1 MTSERNPLP
10 SDRKQA
16 SSLRAAELLRA
27 TAVRIALLATVF
39 GCTANAIAGDHDQSA
54 ASTSPVN
61 TVQTTTRTSAASRIK
76 QWFETGQA
84 SWYGLKFQGKKT
96 ATGET
101 FDMNNFTCA
110 HRSVPLGSWLRVTNL
125 RNRKTVLVRV
135 NDRGP
140 MMNSRIVDLS
150 YAAARAVGL
159 MGTGKVRLERVNLAD
174 PEVARVLVSQTLLPA
189 FPQLSPAH

>member
-1 MTSERNPLP
+1 
-10 SDRKQA
+10 
-16 SSLRAAELLRA
+16 
-27 TAVRIALLATVF
+27 
-39 GCTANAIAGDHDQSA
+39 
-54 ASTSPVN
+54 
-61 TVQTTTRTSAASRIK
+61 
-76 QWFETGQA
+76 
-84 SWYGLKFQGKKT
+84 
-96 ATGET
+96 
-101 FDMNNFTCA
+101 MNNFTCA

>member
-10 SDRKQA
+10 SDRKHA